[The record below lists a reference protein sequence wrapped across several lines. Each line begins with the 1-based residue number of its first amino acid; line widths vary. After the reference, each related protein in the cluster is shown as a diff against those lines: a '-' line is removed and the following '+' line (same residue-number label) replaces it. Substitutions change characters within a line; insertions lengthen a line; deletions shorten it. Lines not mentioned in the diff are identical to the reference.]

1 MIKYDASELCPS
13 CSYTPQIQSPFLF
26 QNEADF
32 LLRDFYFFK
41 IFNCMPVSKIN
52 QIFLLKI
59 LRGIY
64 ISKRGGWVV
73 KSAATLHIPKL
84 LKERLY
90 KSYQNDCAF
99 EAQRLKFRLNPL
111 LTECTLNQRYS
122 NFACFICGMHLL
134 RRNS

>member
-1 MIKYDASELCPS
+1 MIKYDASELCSS

-26 QNEADF
+26 QIEADF

-90 KSYQNDCAF
+90 KSY
-99 EAQRLKFRLNPL
+99 
-111 LTECTLNQRYS
+111 
-122 NFACFICGMHLL
+122 
-134 RRNS
+134 